1 MNFSFYKK
9 NFLFILI
16 FLFLISFYIFDLDNF
31 ITIEYFKKN
40 YLFIQSLVENNYLIS
55 IFFFYLFWLF
65 MLSIILPVSAIMII
79 FSSFLFSPYI
89 SIPISLLIITTG
101 GVLNFL
107 LLKKIVISRIF
118 KKANFFLKKI
128 NMRFKNN
135 EIQYLLLLRLIPMP
149 YIIQNSIIV
158 ILKVNLRMFTITT
171 FIAITPFVVLYS
183 LAGFKLK
190 EIISK
195 EGPIDINDLTNYENF
210 IIIGLLII
218 FIIIS
223 IVLKKKIKINS

>member
-1 MNFSFYKK
+1 MNFSLYKK

-16 FLFLISFYIFDLDNF
+16 FLFLIFFYLFDLHNF
-31 ITIEYFKKN
+31 LTIEYFKKN
-40 YLFIQSLVENNYLIS
+40 YLIFQSLVENNYLIS

-65 MLSIILPVSAIMII
+65 MLSVILPVSAIMII
-79 FSSFLFSPYI
+79 FSSFLFSLYI
-89 SIPISLLIITTG
+89 SIPISLLIITAG
-101 GVLNFL
+101 GALNFL

-118 KKANFFLKKI
+118 NKANFFLKKM
-128 NMRFKNN
+128 NMKFKDN

-149 YIIQNSIIV
+149 YIIQNSIAV
-158 ILKVNLRMFTITT
+158 ILNVNLRMFITT
-171 FIAITPFVVLYS
+171 TIIGITPFVVLYS

-190 EIISK
+190 ELISK
-195 EGPIDINDLTNYENF
+195 EGPIDINDLINYENF

-223 IVLKKKIKINS
+223 IILKKKIKTNS